1 MFKFVQTFVM
11 AKRSSYLDLVLN
23 PLNLLRT
30 KRILHVNPTVIPQ
43 RKEPEQINL
52 YVYDYDAETLHQ
64 QKLAEVKDA
73 FLYKNSATVTW
84 INVDGIRRKDI
95 EEICNHFDIHSLVL
109 EDILSIGQRP
119 KMDDIDE
126 RDLLLIEHALLQRK
140 RINRRNRADLDYT
153 WKKICTQFPGRCFK
167 RCV

>member
-52 YVYDYDAETLHQ
+52 YVYDYDAEKLHQ
-64 QKLAEVKDA
+64 QKLAEAKDA
-73 FLYKNSATVTW
+73 FLYKNSASHRVARKFSGCSKLTQHAKTV
-84 INVDGIRRKDI
+84 
-95 EEICNHFDIHSLVL
+95 
-109 EDILSIGQRP
+109 LSS
-119 KMDDIDE
+119 
-126 RDLLLIEHALLQRK
+126 DLA
-140 RINRRNRADLDYT
+140 A
-153 WKKICTQFPGRCFK
+153 
-167 RCV
+167 